1 MKTKPKYSS
10 FATFLR
16 FRRDEKYRSARD
28 FCARVKI
35 EVSYPQYSRY
45 ETGEQLPSLS
55 QALAI
60 GQALEIPTLE
70 TLLEWN
76 LAQVE
81 DAEAAKQVSG
91 LLTSVRSGKGI
102 PNQPEPEK
110 TSMPLDEVI
119 VFNRS
124 HRELFLKDP
133 AYRDIFS
140 FVNAF
145 TSPRSTNADEASQSL
160 GIPRKKLLP
169 MMDNLVKLGVIL
181 QEGDQYLAAKRN
193 FYFPDDQDFFELRH
207 LNVKH
212 NLEHI
217 MNSIQYQDLVGRR
230 AFRSLVTRELTHAQL
245 GWVAG
250 QLEALLTKVV
260 DLPEDP
266 SARTIYSVC
275 AVAGERFTLPP
286 SDG

>member
-1 MKTKPKYSS
+1 MKLKPKYSRFS
-10 FATFLR
+10 TFLR
-16 FRRDEKYRSARD
+16 FKREEKYRSARD

-35 EVSYPQYSRY
+35 DVSYPQYSRY

-60 GQALEIPTLE
+60 GNALEIRTLE

-81 DAEAAKQVSG
+81 DSDASKQVAG
-91 LLTSVRSGKGI
+91 LLAQVKSGAGVTSG
-102 PNQPEPEK
+102 PEANAPAV
-110 TSMPLDEVI
+110 PLDEVI

-133 AYRDIFS
+133 AYRDIFT

-145 TSPRSTNADEASQSL
+145 ASPRSTNAKEISESL
-160 GIPRKKLLP
+160 DIPRKKLTP
-169 MMDNLVKLGVIL
+169 MMENLVNLGVVL

-207 LNVKH
+207 LNMKH
-212 NLEHI
+212 NLDCLL
-217 MNSIQYQDLVGRR
+217 NSIQLKDLTHRR
-230 AFRSLVTRELTHAQL
+230 AFRNLITRELTSAQAV
-245 GWVAG
+245 WAAH
-250 QLEALLTKVV
+250 QMEALLGKIV

-266 SARTIYSVC
+266 TAKTIYSVC
-275 AVAGERFTLPP
+275 VVFGERFALPP
-286 SDG
+286 QTR